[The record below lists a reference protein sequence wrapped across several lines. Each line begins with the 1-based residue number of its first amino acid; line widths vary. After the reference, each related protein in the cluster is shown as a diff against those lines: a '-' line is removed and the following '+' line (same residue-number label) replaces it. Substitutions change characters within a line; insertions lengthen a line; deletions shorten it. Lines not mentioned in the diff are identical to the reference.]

1 MHKDH
6 RPACH
11 AFRLEK
17 VKGLPRARAVFD
29 PLLRPRTQTF
39 AKGFGLLLPTGRIG
53 ICTLDMGCVGIG
65 IIQLHGADPLNV
77 NWTIIPIVALG
88 SQTNSRRMHMT
99 ASTTD
104 LKSMLKDPSL
114 LETRAYIGGKWVDGE
129 DGTFDVTNPSR
140 GDVVAK
146 VANLSRAQVAGA
158 IAQAEAAQKEWAKWT
173 GKERAAVM
181 RKWFDLMMANQ
192 DDLGMIL
199 TAEQGK
205 PLAEAKGEIA
215 YGASFIE
222 FFGEQAK
229 RIYGETIPG
238 HQRDKRITVIKQPIG
253 VAASITPWNF
263 PNAMITRK
271 AAPALAAGCAF
282 VARPAA
288 ETPLSAIVMGV
299 LAERAGIPAGVFNV
313 VPSSSSS
320 AIGKEFCENPAVRKL
335 TFTGSTE
342 VGRILMKQAA
352 DQVMKCSMELG
363 GNAPFI
369 VFDDADLDAAVEGAI
384 LCKFRNNGQTCVCA
398 NRIYVQAGVYDAFAA
413 KLVKAVEK
421 LKVGD
426 GFEEGVALGPLIN
439 PAAGEKVKEHIDDAK
454 AKGATI
460 ALGANG
466 AMDGNFLAPTIM
478 TGVTQDMKVAQEE
491 TFGPLAPLFKFDT
504 EDDVIAMA
512 NDTIFGL
519 ASYFY
524 AKDLSRVYKVAE
536 ALEYGIVGVNTGLIS
551 TEVAPFGGVKQ
562 SGLGREGSHHGIE
575 DYLEMKY
582 ICMSV

>member
-1 MHKDH
+1 MTD
-6 RPACH
+6 
-11 AFRLEK
+11 
-17 VKGLPRARAVFD
+17 
-29 PLLRPRTQTF
+29 
-39 AKGFGLLLPTGRIG
+39 AK
-53 ICTLDMGCVGIG
+53 
-65 IIQLHGADPLNV
+65 
-77 NWTIIPIVALG
+77 
-88 SQTNSRRMHMT
+88 
-99 ASTTD
+99 TD

-114 LETRAYIGGKWVDGE
+114 LETRAYIGGEWVDGD
-129 DGTFDVTNPSR
+129 DGTFDVTNPAR
-140 GDVVAK
+140 GDVIAK
-146 VANLSRAQVAGA
+146 VADLSRAQVAGA
-158 IAQAEAAQKEWAKWT
+158 IAQAEKAQKEWAAWT

-181 RKWFDLMMANQ
+181 RKWFDLMMENQ
-192 DDLGMIL
+192 DDLGAIL

-222 FFGEQAK
+222 FMGEQAK
-229 RIYGETIPG
+229 RVYGETIPG

-320 AIGKEFCENPAVRKL
+320 AVGKEFCENPAVRKL

-398 NRIYVQAGVYDAFAA
+398 NRIYVQAGVYDAFAE
-413 KLVKAVEK
+413 KLKVAVEK

-426 GFEEGVALGPLIN
+426 GFEDGVALGPLIN
-439 PAAGEKVKEHIDDAK
+439 PAAGEKVKEHIEDAK
-454 AKGATI
+454 SKGANVI
-460 ALGANG
+460 LGDAG
-466 AMDGNFLAPTIM
+466 DMDGNFLPPTIM
-478 TGVTQDMKVAQEE
+478 TGVTQDMMVATEE

-504 EDDVIAMA
+504 VDDVIAMA

>member
-1 MHKDH
+1 MSK
-6 RPACH
+6 
-11 AFRLEK
+11 
-17 VKGLPRARAVFD
+17 
-29 PLLRPRTQTF
+29 
-39 AKGFGLLLPTGRIG
+39 
-53 ICTLDMGCVGIG
+53 
-65 IIQLHGADPLNV
+65 
-77 NWTIIPIVALG
+77 
-88 SQTNSRRMHMT
+88 
-99 ASTTD
+99 TD

-114 LETRAYIGGKWVDGE
+114 LAEQSYVNGAWVDGE
-129 DGTFDVTNPSR
+129 GTFDVTNPAR
-140 GDVVAK
+140 GDVI
-146 VANLSRAQVAGA
+146 AQVADLSRDQVADA
-158 IAQAEAAQKEWAKWT
+158 IKAAEAAQKEWAKWT
-173 GKERAAVM
+173 GKERSIVL
-181 RKWFDLMMANQ
+181 RKWFDLMMENQ

-222 FFGEQAK
+222 FFAEEAK
-229 RIYGETIPG
+229 RVYGETIPG

-282 VARPAA
+282 VGRPAK
-288 ETPLSAIVMGV
+288 ETPLSATVMGV
-299 LAERAGIPAGVFNV
+299 LAERAGIPKGVFNIV
-313 VPSSSSS
+313 TSSKSS

-342 VGRILMKQAA
+342 VGRILLKQAA

-384 LCKFRNNGQTCVCA
+384 MCKFRNNGQTCVCA
-398 NRIYVQAGVYDAFAA
+398 NRIYVQAGVYDSFA
-413 KLVKAVEK
+413 EK
-421 LKVGD
+421 LTTAVNNLKIGD
-426 GFEEGVALGPLIN
+426 GMEDGVHLGPLIN
-439 PAAGEKVKEHIDDAK
+439 SDAIVKVQEHVADATSKGAKVVVGGGDPMAGEGH
-454 AKGATI
+454 
-460 ALGANG
+460 
-466 AMDGNFLAPTIM
+466 FLPPTIL
-478 TGVTQDMKVAQEE
+478 TNVTQDMMVAQDE
-491 TFGPLAPLFKFDT
+491 TFGPLAPLFKFEN

-536 ALEYGIVGVNTGLIS
+536 ALEYGIVGVNTGIIS

-562 SGLGREGSHHGIE
+562 SGLGREGSHHGM
-575 DYLEMKY
+575 DDFMEMKY